1 MVLLLRDTALLK
13 TMYMFFPWS
22 HTWCPEYKRFN
33 HYFEG
38 HSSGGGGDLLPYK
51 RLMGML
57 PLDGVAFS

>member
-1 MVLLLRDTALLK
+1 MVLLLHDTALLK
-13 TMYMFFPWS
+13 TMYMFFPWG

-38 HSSGGGGDLLPYK
+38 HSPGGGGGLLPYK